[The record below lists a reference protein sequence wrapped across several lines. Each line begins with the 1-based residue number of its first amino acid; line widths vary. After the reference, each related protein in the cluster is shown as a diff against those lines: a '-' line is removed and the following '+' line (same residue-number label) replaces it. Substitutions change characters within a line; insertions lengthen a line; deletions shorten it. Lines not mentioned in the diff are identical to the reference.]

1 MTDNTKFL
9 YDLQKLLE
17 KYKVDITV
25 DDHWTGYAECGQ
37 DLRISFDFEDSY
49 EILEFKY
56 VDAEILID
64 TLNQRIINND

>member
-1 MTDNTKFL
+1 MTNNTKFL

-37 DLRISFDFEDSY
+37 DLRISFDFADSY

-56 VDAEILID
+56 VDSETLRGILE
-64 TLNQRIINND
+64 QRIMDNE